1 MAKEHQFWFNE
12 DDRPILDEDENKD
25 SYISDAIILL
35 NAIEKAGLKP
45 PLTKFCP
52 VFSPKNTFGRKK
64 KKMAQAKN
72 ETVNYKAHTFEI
84 HSDKK
89 GNPYLKKVERPRNIR
104 EEGRGRWM
112 PIGRV
117 TDLYIERVW

>member
-1 MAKEHQFWFNE
+1 MKRSEMIKIIAEQLFYRDMAKEHQFWFNE

-52 VFSPKNTFGRKK
+52 VLLTKEHVWQK
-64 KKMAQAKN
+64 
-72 ETVNYKAHTFEI
+72 
-84 HSDKK
+84 
-89 GNPYLKKVERPRNIR
+89 
-104 EEGRGRWM
+104 EEENG
-112 PIGRV
+112 
-117 TDLYIERVW
+117 TS